1 MCLGGQG
8 GDLTDEK
15 AGKPVT
21 AVQDNVSTF
30 VSVTTQDI
38 LKATTVQFPAIV
50 VLTEQC
56 AGDFSSRVCGNQN
69 EYFKPKNYL
78 LQT

>member
-8 GDLTDEK
+8 GDLTDE
-15 AGKPVT
+15 KPVT

-38 LKATTVQFPAIV
+38 LKVTTVQFPAFV

-56 AGDFSSRVCGNQN
+56 FFFFSTSLVCGNQN
-69 EYFKPKNYL
+69 GYFKPKNDL